1 MHIFKKIGL
10 SCTLAAILALTSCAS
25 TEPRISINQT
35 QKIIFANSELEK
47 TIVVNDLR
55 LSEKGEGMFLGFSIK
70 NNSLENKELQYRL
83 DWYDEQGLEINVKK
97 SDWQALS
104 LNANEQKRLAEFATS
119 AKAKDF
125 RISIRS
131 LKK

>member
-1 MHIFKKIGL
+1 MHILKKIGL
-10 SCTLAAILALTSCAS
+10 SCTLAVIVALTSCAS

-35 QKIIFANSELEK
+35 QKIIFANSELEQ
-47 TIVVNDLR
+47 TIVVDDLR
-55 LSEKGEGMFLGFSIK
+55 LSEKAEGLFLGFAIK
-70 NNSLENKELQYRL
+70 NNSSQQQDLQYRL

-97 SDWQALS
+97 IGWQALS
-104 LNANEQKRLAEFATS
+104 LGANEQKRLAEFASS